1 MAGESIAAGVGA
13 GVTGRARFRP
23 VAAWAWMWRNFDAVL
38 PDGDDAVP
46 TTGSADAVPASG
58 RPLPLR
64 PATVLAV
71 ADGDGDEGLPLP

>member
-1 MAGESIAAGVGA
+1 VAGESIAAGVGA
-13 GVTGRARFRP
+13 GIAGQARFRP

-38 PDGDDAVP
+38 PDGDPP
-46 TTGSADAVPASG
+46 TKDGADQVSASG

-71 ADGDGDEGLPLP
+71 AGRGGDEGLPLP

>member
-13 GVTGRARFRP
+13 GIAGQARFRP

-38 PDGDDAVP
+38 PDGDPP
-46 TTGSADAVPASG
+46 TTGAAGGVPASG

-71 ADGDGDEGLPLP
+71 AAGAGDEGLPLP